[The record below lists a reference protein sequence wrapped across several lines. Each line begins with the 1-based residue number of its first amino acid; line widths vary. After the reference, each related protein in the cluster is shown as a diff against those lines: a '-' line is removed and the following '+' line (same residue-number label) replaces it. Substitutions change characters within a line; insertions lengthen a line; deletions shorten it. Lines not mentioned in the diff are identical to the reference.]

1 MRWLRAVAQSS
12 TVLGIAMIGLVWAS
26 IAFHLASERQSAEQ
40 AAVENAGNLG
50 RAFEAHL
57 SQSLNDIDR
66 TLDMLRAY
74 YLRDPAK
81 FDFRAG
87 TNNTRMFDKDV
98 VQLVLIGPDGIM
110 VASSI
115 SSETGVDLRDREH
128 FKVHVDSHEDRL
140 FISKPVVGRVSGRTT
155 IQLSRR
161 IERSDGSFGG
171 VILASLDPSY
181 FARLYDSIEV
191 GAEGYIRVIGTDGII
206 RAAGG
211 SMREEPGRDISGSR
225 LFKELATRRSGW
237 FFTASNLTDRV
248 PRLLV
253 YRTAKDYPLVITLGR
268 ASKEIFAAV
277 SAKRKS
283 YNFIAGLLTILI
295 LAAIAHS
302 VQGRLQLDRAS
313 ERLRRQNARFHAAL
327 NNMPH
332 GVSMYDRHGR
342 FVVSNARYLEMYGLT
357 PEDVTLGTMLH
368 QILACRMKLH
378 GTPGDPQAL
387 ARSLLAR
394 IALGKPVPAFA
405 TTKDGRV
412 ISITNQPMAD
422 GGFVATHEDI
432 TERQRAQRE
441 LKSTKIFLDTVI
453 ENIPLPL
460 VVKDARTQKFVFVNH
475 AYEEFIGRTRDQVI
489 GLTVHDLYPLDHAQ
503 SVVERDIEALHTGN
517 GLVRAEFVLATPRGP
532 RIVNTVRL
540 VVGGDDGAPG
550 HLIVLLDD
558 VTDRRKSEERIVH
571 MAMHDALTD
580 LPNRTQFQARLREAL
595 ARVERGERLA
605 VLCLDLDNFK
615 TVNDTLGH
623 DVGDALLKIIASRLR
638 ASVRGDDFVARIGGD
653 EFCVLLQDIADPRE
667 AAAVA
672 QKLLHELGKS
682 YRIGEHQVSSG
693 ASIGIACVPQDGDD
707 VATLLRLADLAMYRA
722 KELGRNGYQFFSVM
736 LNEDAA
742 AAAALVEELRQG
754 MTRGELFLVYQPRI
768 DIATRQV
775 VGAEALLRWRLPGH
789 GDISPS
795 HFIPL
800 AEETSLILDIG
811 EWVLNRVCSDYREWQ
826 KVVPHPGR
834 IAINLSLRQLKQ
846 SSFISRCRSV
856 FRKHGVSPTCFEL
869 EVTETTLMTDPK
881 RTIGLLNELYA
892 MGLSLAIDDFGTGYS
907 SLSALQQ
914 FPIGTLKID
923 QSFVRDVA
931 VDTNDAAIVRT
942 IIDMGRSLDLEVI
955 AEGVEEAQQL
965 EFLRA
970 HGCYYA
976 QGRLFGD
983 AMEANKLLGILAGQE
998 GGSPHHGNLCA
1009 PTVLRPMRLSS

>member
-1 MRWLRAVAQSS
+1 MTQRFGIGRRGLMRWLRAVAQSS

-378 GTPGDPQAL
+378 ATPGDPQAL

-405 TTKDGRV
+405 TTKDGRT
-412 ISITNQPMAD
+412 ISVTNQPMAD

-475 AYEEFIGRTRDQVI
+475 AYEEFIGRTRDQLI

-615 TVNDTLGH
+615 TINDALGH
-623 DVGDALLKIIASRLR
+623 AVGDELLKAVALRLK
-638 ASVRGDDFVARIGGD
+638 ACVRDVDAVARLGGD
-653 EFCVLLQDIADPRE
+653 EFAIIQAMTLSPADTATLAQRIRDEIGKPFDLGGVQ
-667 AAAVA
+667 AV
-672 QKLLHELGKS
+672 
-682 YRIGEHQVSSG
+682 VNT
-693 ASIGIACVPQDGDD
+693 SIGIAVAPADSRDPDQLLKQADMALYGAKSEGRGVYRFFQPEMDARMKMRHEIEQDLRDAIAAGGLMLHYQPVVD
-707 VATLLRLADLAMYRA
+707 VAS
-722 KELGRNGYQFFSVM
+722 GQIC
-736 LNEDAA
+736 
-742 AAAALVEELRQG
+742 G
-754 MTRGELFLVYQPRI
+754 M
-768 DIATRQV
+768 
-775 VGAEALLRWRLPGH
+775 EALLRWPHPHRGLVPPSEF
-789 GDISPS
+789 ISIAEES
-795 HFIPL
+795 GLIIPL
-800 AEETSLILDIG
+800 G
-811 EWVLNRVCSDYREWQ
+811 EWVLRQALLDAARWPAHV
-826 KVVPHPGR
+826 R
-834 IAINLSLRQLKQ
+834 IAVNLSPVQ
-846 SSFISRCRSV
+846 
-856 FRKHGVSPTCFEL
+856 FRGANLAEMVMSACADAGVSPRRLEL
-869 EVTETTLMTDPK
+869 EVTEAAFLAATKKVLA
-881 RTIGLLNELYA
+881 TIDQLRQAGVRIV
-892 MGLSLAIDDFGTGYS
+892 MDDCGTGYS
-907 SLSALQQ
+907 SLNYLRR
-914 FPIGTLKID
+914 FPFDKIKID
-923 QSFVRDVA
+923 RSFVRDLTDDHNLSTVIVEA
-931 VDTNDAAIVRT
+931 VVRLA
-942 IIDMGRSLDLEVI
+942 RALDVTTT
-955 AEGVEEAQQL
+955 AEGVETIHQLDIIRAAGVTEMQGWLFSPARPLEEIDALFASEAIRQI
-965 EFLRA
+965 A
-970 HGCYYA
+970 SA
-976 QGRLFGD
+976 
-983 AMEANKLLGILAGQE
+983 K
-998 GGSPHHGNLCA
+998 
-1009 PTVLRPMRLSS
+1009 SSAA

>member
-1 MRWLRAVAQSS
+1 MTQRFGIGRRVLMRWLRAIAQSS

-40 AAVENAGNLG
+40 AAVENASNLA

-87 TNNTRMFDKDV
+87 ADNTQMFDKDV
-98 VQLVLIGPDGIM
+98 VQLVLIGPDGFM

-128 FKVHVDSHEDRL
+128 FKVHVDSHDDKL

-161 IERSDGSFGG
+161 IERPDGSFGG

-211 SMREEPGRDISGSR
+211 SMREEPGRDISGTR
-225 LFKELATRRSGW
+225 MFKELATRPAGW
-237 FFTASNLTDRV
+237 FFTASNLTDRI

-332 GVSMYDRHGR
+332 GVSMYDRYGR
-342 FVVSNARYLEMYGLT
+342 FMVSNERYLEMYGLA
-357 PEDVTLGTMLH
+357 PEDARLGTALD
-368 QILACRMKLH
+368 QVLACRMKLH

-394 IALGKPVPAFA
+394 LALGKSVPAFA
-405 TTKDGRV
+405 TTSDGRT
-412 ISITNQPMAD
+412 ISITNQPMTD

-432 TERQRAQRE
+432 TERQRSQRE

-460 VVKDARTQKFVFVNH
+460 VVKDARTQKFIFVNH
-475 AYEEFIGRTRDQVI
+475 AYEEFIGRTRDQLI
-489 GLTVHDLYPLDHAQ
+489 GLTVHDLFPLDHAQ
-503 SVVERDIEALHTGN
+503 KVVERDIEAMHTGN

-532 RIVNTVRL
+532 RTVNTMRL

-550 HLIVLLDD
+550 HLIVVLDD

-615 TVNDTLGH
+615 TINDALGH
-623 DVGDALLKIIASRLR
+623 AVGDELLKAVALRLM
-638 ASVRGDDFVARIGGD
+638 ACVRDVDAVARLGGD
-653 EFCVLLQDIADPRE
+653 EFAIIQAMTVSPSDTATLAQRIRDEIGKPFDLGGVQ
-667 AAAVA
+667 AV
-672 QKLLHELGKS
+672 
-682 YRIGEHQVSSG
+682 VNT
-693 ASIGIACVPQDGDD
+693 SIGIAVAPLDSRDPDQLLKQADMALYGAKAEGRGVYRFFQPEMDARMKMRHEIEQDLRDAIAAGDLTLHYQPVVD
-707 VATLLRLADLAMYRA
+707 VASGAIC
-722 KELGRNGYQFFSVM
+722 
-736 LNEDAA
+736 
-742 AAAALVEELRQG
+742 G
-754 MTRGELFLVYQPRI
+754 M
-768 DIATRQV
+768 
-775 VGAEALLRWRLPGH
+775 EALLRWPHARRGLLPPSEF
-789 GDISPS
+789 ISIAEES
-795 HFIPL
+795 GLIIPL
-800 AEETSLILDIG
+800 G
-811 EWVLNRVCSDYREWQ
+811 EWVLRQALIAAARWPAHV
-826 KVVPHPGR
+826 R
-834 IAINLSLRQLKQ
+834 IAVNLSPVQFR
-846 SSFISRCRSV
+846 SSNLAEMVMSACADA
-856 FRKHGVSPTCFEL
+856 GVSPRRLEL
-869 EVTETTLMTDPK
+869 EVTEAAFLAATKEVLA
-881 RTIGLLNELYA
+881 TIDELRRA
-892 MGLSLAIDDFGTGYS
+892 GVKIVMDDFGTGYS
-907 SLSALQQ
+907 SLNYLRR
-914 FPIGTLKID
+914 FPFDKIKID
-923 QSFVRDVA
+923 RSFVRDLTDDNNLSIVIVEA
-931 VDTNDAAIVRT
+931 VVRLA
-942 IIDMGRSLDLEVI
+942 RALDVTTT
-955 AEGVEEAQQL
+955 AEGVETIHQLDIIRAAGVTEMQGWLFSPARPIEEIDALFASEATRQ
-965 EFLRA
+965 
-970 HGCYYA
+970 
-976 QGRLFGD
+976 
-983 AMEANKLLGILAGQE
+983 I
-998 GGSPHHGNLCA
+998 A
-1009 PTVLRPMRLSS
+1009 PAKSSAA

>member
-1 MRWLRAVAQSS
+1 MTQQFGIGRQVLMRWLRAIAQSS

-342 FVVSNARYLEMYGLT
+342 FVVSNARYLEMYGLA
-357 PEDVTLGTMLH
+357 PGDVALGTMLH

-475 AYEEFIGRTRDQVI
+475 AYEEFIGRTRDQLI
-489 GLTVHDLYPLDHAQ
+489 GLTVHDLFPLDHAQ
-503 SVVERDIEALHTGN
+503 KVVDRDVEALHTGN

-532 RIVNTVRL
+532 RTVNTVRL

-615 TVNDTLGH
+615 TINDALGH
-623 DVGDALLKIIASRLR
+623 AVGDELLKAVALRLK
-638 ASVRGDDFVARIGGD
+638 ACVRDVDAVARLGGD
-653 EFCVLLQDIADPRE
+653 EFAIIQAMTLSPADTATLAQRISEEIGKPFDLGGVQ
-667 AAAVA
+667 AV
-672 QKLLHELGKS
+672 
-682 YRIGEHQVSSG
+682 VNT
-693 ASIGIACVPQDGDD
+693 SIGIAVAPADSSEPDQLLKQADMALYGAKAEGRGVYRFFQPEMDARMKMRHEIEQDLRDAIAAGD
-707 VATLLRLADLAMYRA
+707 
-722 KELGRNGYQFFSVM
+722 
-736 LNEDAA
+736 
-742 AAAALVEELRQG
+742 LVLH
-754 MTRGELFLVYQPRI
+754 YQP
-768 DIATRQV
+768 V
-775 VGAEALLRWRLPGH
+775 VEVASGAICGMEALLRWPHPHRGLVPPSEF
-789 GDISPS
+789 ISIAEES
-795 HFIPL
+795 GLIIPL
-800 AEETSLILDIG
+800 G
-811 EWVLNRVCSDYREWQ
+811 EWVLRQALMDAARWPAHV
-826 KVVPHPGR
+826 R
-834 IAINLSLRQLKQ
+834 IAVNLSPVQ
-846 SSFISRCRSV
+846 
-856 FRKHGVSPTCFEL
+856 FRGANLAEMVMSACADAGVSPRRLEL
-869 EVTETTLMTDPK
+869 EVTEAAFLAATKEVLA
-881 RTIGLLNELYA
+881 TIDELRRA
-892 MGLSLAIDDFGTGYS
+892 GVKIVMDDFGTGYS
-907 SLSALQQ
+907 SLNYLRR
-914 FPIGTLKID
+914 FPFDKIKID
-923 QSFVRDVA
+923 RSFVRDLTDDHNLSTVIVEA
-931 VDTNDAAIVRT
+931 VVRLA
-942 IIDMGRSLDLEVI
+942 RALDVTTT
-955 AEGVEEAQQL
+955 AEGVETIHQLDIIRAAGVTEMQGWLFSPARPLEEIDALFASEAIRQ
-965 EFLRA
+965 
-970 HGCYYA
+970 
-976 QGRLFGD
+976 
-983 AMEANKLLGILAGQE
+983 I
-998 GGSPHHGNLCA
+998 A
-1009 PTVLRPMRLSS
+1009 PAKSSAA

>member
-1 MRWLRAVAQSS
+1 MTQRFGIGRRVLMRWLRAIAQSS

-87 TNNTRMFDKDV
+87 ADNTRMFDKDV
-98 VQLVLIGPDGIM
+98 VQLVLIGPDGFM

-128 FKVHVDSHEDRL
+128 FKVHVDSHDDKL

-161 IERSDGSFGG
+161 IERPDGSFGG

-225 LFKELATRRSGW
+225 MFKELATRRAGW
-237 FFTASNLTDRV
+237 FFTASNLTDRI

-283 YNFIAGLLTILI
+283 YNFIAGLLTVLI
-295 LAAIAHS
+295 LAAIGHS

-313 ERLRRQNARFHAAL
+313 EKLRRQNARFHAAL

-342 FVVSNARYLEMYGLT
+342 FVVSNERYLEMYGLA
-357 PEDVTLGTMLH
+357 PEDARLGTALH
-368 QILACRMKLH
+368 QVLACRMKLH
-378 GTPGDPQAL
+378 ATPGDPQAL

-394 IALGKPVPAFA
+394 LALGKSVPAFA
-405 TTKDGRV
+405 TTSDGRT
-412 ISITNQPMAD
+412 ISITNQPMTD

-441 LKSTKIFLDTVI
+441 LKCTKIFLDTVI

-460 VVKDARTQKFVFVNH
+460 VVKDARTQKFIFVNH
-475 AYEEFIGRTRDQVI
+475 AYEEFIGRTRDQLI
-489 GLTVHDLYPLDHAQ
+489 GLTVHDLFPPEHAQ
-503 SVVERDIEALHTGN
+503 KVVDRDDEAMHTGN

-532 RIVNTVRL
+532 RTVNTMRL

-550 HLIVLLDD
+550 HLIVVLDD

-615 TVNDTLGH
+615 TINDALGH
-623 DVGDALLKIIASRLR
+623 AVGDELLKAVALRLM
-638 ASVRGDDFVARIGGD
+638 ACVRDVDAVARLGGD
-653 EFCVLLQDIADPRE
+653 EFAIIQAMTVSPSDTATLAQRIRDEIGKPFDLGGVQ
-667 AAAVA
+667 AV
-672 QKLLHELGKS
+672 
-682 YRIGEHQVSSG
+682 VNT
-693 ASIGIACVPQDGDD
+693 SIGIAVAPLDSRDPDQLLKQADMALYGAKAEGRGVYRFFQPEMDARMKMRHEIEQDLRDAIAAGDLVLHYQPVVD
-707 VATLLRLADLAMYRA
+707 VASGAIC
-722 KELGRNGYQFFSVM
+722 
-736 LNEDAA
+736 
-742 AAAALVEELRQG
+742 G
-754 MTRGELFLVYQPRI
+754 M
-768 DIATRQV
+768 
-775 VGAEALLRWRLPGH
+775 EALLRWPHARRGLLPPSEF
-789 GDISPS
+789 ISIAEES
-795 HFIPL
+795 GLIIPL
-800 AEETSLILDIG
+800 G
-811 EWVLNRVCSDYREWQ
+811 EWVLRQALIAAARWPAHV
-826 KVVPHPGR
+826 R
-834 IAINLSLRQLKQ
+834 IAVNLSPVQFR
-846 SSFISRCRSV
+846 SSNLAEMVMSACADA
-856 FRKHGVSPTCFEL
+856 GVSPRRLEL
-869 EVTETTLMTDPK
+869 EVTEAAFLAATKEVLAAID
-881 RTIGLLNELYA
+881 ELRRA
-892 MGLSLAIDDFGTGYS
+892 GVKIVMDDFGTGYS
-907 SLSALQQ
+907 SLNYLRR
-914 FPIGTLKID
+914 FPFDKIKID
-923 QSFVRDVA
+923 RSFVRDLTDDNNLSIVIVEA
-931 VDTNDAAIVRT
+931 VVRLA
-942 IIDMGRSLDLEVI
+942 RALDVTTT
-955 AEGVEEAQQL
+955 AEGVETIHQLDIIRAAGVTEMQGWLFSPARPLEEIDALFASEATRQL
-965 EFLRA
+965 PA
-970 HGCYYA
+970 A
-976 QGRLFGD
+976 
-983 AMEANKLLGILAGQE
+983 K
-998 GGSPHHGNLCA
+998 
-1009 PTVLRPMRLSS
+1009 SSAA